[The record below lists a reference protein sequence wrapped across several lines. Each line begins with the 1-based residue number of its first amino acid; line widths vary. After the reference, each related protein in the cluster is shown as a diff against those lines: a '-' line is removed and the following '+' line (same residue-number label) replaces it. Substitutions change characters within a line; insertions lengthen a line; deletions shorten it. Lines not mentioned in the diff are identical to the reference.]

1 MTKSNTLFLKLPNSP
16 LNKLKLE
23 IKVRTEITLNF
34 H

>member
-1 MTKSNTLFLKLPNSP
+1 MTKFNTLFLKLPNSA